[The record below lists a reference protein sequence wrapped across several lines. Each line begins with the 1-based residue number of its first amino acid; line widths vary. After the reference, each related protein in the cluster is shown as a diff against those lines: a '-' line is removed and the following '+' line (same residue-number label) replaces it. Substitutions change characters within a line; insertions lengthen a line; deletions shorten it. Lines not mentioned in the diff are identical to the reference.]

1 MKNAVQRRMARLGI
15 LEDDIKEHFSRASGP
30 GGQNVNKVSTAVT
43 LRHAPSNVS
52 VTVQDSRSQALN
64 RQLARTRLLDAIEQA
79 ICAREKSRRAV
90 HEKQR
95 RRSSPRPRVL
105 KQRILENKKRRAG
118 IKKLRTRVETAE

>member
-1 MKNAVQRRMARLGI
+1 
-15 LEDDIKEHFSRASGP
+15 
-30 GGQNVNKVSTAVT
+30 
-43 LRHAPSNVS
+43 
-52 VTVQDSRSQALN
+52 LN